1 MCNPPAFMRVRT
13 PPPLLYMD
21 VIPLSSSS
29 CTSSPF
35 STCFSSFSD
44 LYIVHATLYIAK
56 QHRQECWSNVH
67 CQRRSR
73 FSPFHFILSE
83 PHSLVSL
90 WVEFSLCV
98 AGHSLS
104 SYHKYYTLYGRASPI
119 SIFYGCLVRHRCRT
133 SVVVSFSLWMGEE
146 PVSAAQFL
154 NKGLKLRLNQIKSI
168 QRVALK

>member
-90 WVEFSLCV
+90 WVEFSLSVWLGILCLHITSIILFTVVLLRSVSSTV
-98 AGHSLS
+98 A
-104 SYHKYYTLYGRASPI
+104 
-119 SIFYGCLVRHRCRT
+119 
-133 SVVVSFSLWMGEE
+133 
-146 PVSAAQFL
+146 
-154 NKGLKLRLNQIKSI
+154 
-168 QRVALK
+168 